1 MPVTK
6 VKASWSSGGLVFKGA
21 GLGATVNSVSFYN
34 TIAAPNNELGCAGY
48 FESDISGTL
57 AGHVYGFGS
66 WINFGTATVGG
77 GQHIAAED
85 NGIYGTA
92 TFTGSRVIFGLKMEA
107 ILTGTPSALCPFY
120 LGTSNTAITALF
132 DIASAPSIGAAS
144 ASSGTI
150 TGKVPLYVDAN
161 GTVKYVAVYDSLT

>member
-1 MPVTK
+1 MPKTL
-6 VKASWSSGGLVFKGA
+6 VKSDWVSGGLVFTGEITTDTIPA
-21 GLGATVNSVSFYN
+21 ISVYN
-34 TIAAPNNELGCAGY
+34 TVAAPNNELGVAGY

-77 GQHIAAED
+77 GHHIAAQD

-92 TFTGSRVIFGLKMEA
+92 TLTNTRVIFGLKAEA
-107 ILTGTPSALCPFY
+107 IITGTPAALCPFY
-120 LGTSNTAITALF
+120 LGTSNKSITALF
-132 DIASAPSIGAAS
+132 DIASAPAIGTVA

-150 TGKVPLYVDAN
+150 TGKVPLYVDAA
-161 GTVKYVAVYDSLT
+161 GTVKWIAVYDSLS